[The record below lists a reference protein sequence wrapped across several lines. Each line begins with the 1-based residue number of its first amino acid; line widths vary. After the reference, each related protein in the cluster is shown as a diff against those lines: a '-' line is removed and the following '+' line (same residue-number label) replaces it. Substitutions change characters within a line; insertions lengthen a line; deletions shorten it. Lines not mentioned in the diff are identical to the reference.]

1 MDREVLEAS
10 EGRRD
15 SKPVNGLDCLA
26 PESIASDFIELFRA
40 VPHAD
45 DTLHPA
51 TRAYRH
57 PYADAV
63 RRR

>member
-1 MDREVLEAS
+1 MDRKVLEAS
-10 EGRRD
+10 EGRCD
-15 SKPVNGLDCLA
+15 SNLVNGLDCLT
-26 PESIASDFIELFRA
+26 PESTAFDFIELFRA

-57 PYADAV
+57 PYAG
-63 RRR
+63 RE